1 MKNRIAK
8 IERNTKETQ
17 IKAELNLDGSGTSEL
32 SAGLPFLEHMLEQV
46 TRHGMFDLKINA
58 QGDLEIDAHHT
69 VEDIGIVLGQA
80 FDKALGD
87 KTGITRFGSCYV
99 PLDESLSRVVLD
111 FSGRPGVEYNATYPR
126 SRVGDFDVDLLQE
139 FFHGFA
145 NHAKATIHI
154 DNIRGCNSHHIA
166 ETIFKAFGKALK
178 MAEVVII
185 DYGMGN
191 IHSVYKSILKV
202 IDKN

>member
-17 IKAELNLDGSGTSEL
+17 IKAEINLDGSGMSKL

-46 TRHGMFDLKINA
+46 SRHGMFDLKINA
-58 QGDLEIDAHHT
+58 RGDLEIAAHHT

-166 ETIFKAFGKALK
+166 ETIFKAVGKALK
-178 MAEVVII
+178 MAVSI
-185 DYGMGN
+185 DPRQG
-191 IHSVYKSILKV
+191 
-202 IDKN
+202 DKLPSPKEMI